1 MFFFKHEASS
11 LRSDKDLFGMLQP
24 PFISTKIKG
33 EMKKK
38 GCVEKECVVV
48 SKCEFTGNVGESELT
63 VRL

>member
-11 LRSDKDLFGMLQP
+11 LRSDKDLFDIKGGCSMP
-24 PFISTKIKG
+24 TKIKG